1 MLKKFI
7 ERPVLSAVVSAVLLL
22 LGFIGLK
29 SLPLTEYP
37 DIAPPVVRIQ
47 TTYIGASAE
56 TMIESVIIPLEE
68 EINGVDGMNYI
79 KSSANNDGTAVINVY
94 FEQGYDP
101 DIAAINVQNRI
112 SRAYSV
118 LPEEVIKSGV
128 TVQKIE
134 NTALVWFGM
143 ISRNEQHDVTFIENY
158 LNINIKPELQRI
170 KGIGYIEVLSNRTY
184 SMRIWIDPIKMKS
197 LELSV
202 EDVLAA
208 INEQSTEASAG
219 SIGQNNGK
227 PFEYVIK
234 YKGKYSKVEEY
245 QDIIV
250 KAEVDGHIVRLKDIA
265 DIELDAYSYARATQT
280 QGKPGFSIGLFQTPG
295 SNAQKVIEQAHETMQ
310 RLKMDFPEGL
320 DYVVTYDTNE
330 FLSASIDQVIM
341 TLVEAFILVFIV
353 VYLFLQ
359 SIKTTFIP
367 AISVPVSII
376 GTFFFL
382 NLLGYSINLLTMF
395 SLILSIGIVVDDA
408 IVVVEAIHSKITTTN
423 LSAKEASIKVMD
435 EISGALVSITLVMA
449 AVFVPVMFIKGPT
462 GVFYEQFGITILIA
476 VLISAVNALTISPA
490 LCAILFKGERKKQA
504 KSRGFLVR
512 FFDYFNM
519 AYERLSAK
527 YMKALS
533 KMFKYKWIAPLLLIF
548 AVFIIWWSNS
558 TTPKGFVPTEDRSV
572 IFANIEL
579 PAGSSLDRTYYV
591 TEKIYNTIDTV
602 PGIRSGALVNGQN
615 FFSGVGSSY
624 SMIFI
629 MLDNWSDR
637 QSPEMSVPNLVTR
650 LNNAVKT
657 IPEAKVIF
665 FTPPSVPGFGSADGF
680 EVQLLDKKSGEI
692 ASFGKHADEFVSKL
706 NNHPAIA
713 FASQSFND
721 DFPQY
726 ELSLDIERI
735 KEAGFTADQVF
746 LALQGYLGGIYV
758 TNFSEFGKQYKV
770 MVQSHPKYRDEVSD
784 LEAIYVKNHSGVS
797 SPVTNFIDLKRVY
810 GPQSLNRFNLY
821 NAISINGGAAK
832 GYSSGEAIDAVQT
845 IAKTDL
851 PDQYDIA
858 FSGISLEE
866 IKSEGQSQI
875 ILILSIV
882 FVYFFLAAQF
892 ESFFL
897 PLAVLFSLVVG
908 IAGAFITTKLTGLE
922 LNIYFN
928 IALVMLVGLLAKNAI
943 LIVEYAQHYFEQ
955 GNSIFHSAM
964 RAAKLRLRPIL
975 MTSMAF
981 VVGLLPLVFASGVG
995 EHGNN
1000 SIGTG
1005 AAGGMFIGTLIGLL
1019 IIPILYWVFQNID
1032 VWVQK
1037 RLSKEEI

>member
-1 MLKKFI
+1 
-7 ERPVLSAVVSAVLLL
+7 
-22 LGFIGLK
+22 
-29 SLPLTEYP
+29 
-37 DIAPPVVRIQ
+37 
-47 TTYIGASAE
+47 
-56 TMIESVIIPLEE
+56 
-68 EINGVDGMNYI
+68 
-79 KSSANNDGTAVINVY
+79 
-94 FEQGYDP
+94 
-101 DIAAINVQNRI
+101 
-112 SRAYSV
+112 
-118 LPEEVIKSGV
+118 
-128 TVQKIE
+128 
-134 NTALVWFGM
+134 
-143 ISRNEQHDVTFIENY
+143 
-158 LNINIKPELQRI
+158 
-170 KGIGYIEVLSNRTY
+170 
-184 SMRIWIDPIKMKS
+184 
-197 LELSV
+197 
-202 EDVLAA
+202 
-208 INEQSTEASAG
+208 
-219 SIGQNNGK
+219 
-227 PFEYVIK
+227 
-234 YKGKYSKVEEY
+234 
-245 QDIIV
+245 
-250 KAEVDGHIVRLKDIA
+250 
-265 DIELDAYSYARATQT
+265 
-280 QGKPGFSIGLFQTPG
+280 
-295 SNAQKVIEQAHETMQ
+295 
-310 RLKMDFPEGL
+310 
-320 DYVVTYDTNE
+320 
-330 FLSASIDQVIM
+330 
-341 TLVEAFILVFIV
+341 
-353 VYLFLQ
+353 
-359 SIKTTFIP
+359 
-367 AISVPVSII
+367 
-376 GTFFFL
+376 
-382 NLLGYSINLLTMF
+382 
-395 SLILSIGIVVDDA
+395 
-408 IVVVEAIHSKITTTN
+408 
-423 LSAKEASIKVMD
+423 
-435 EISGALVSITLVMA
+435 
-449 AVFVPVMFIKGPT
+449 
-462 GVFYEQFGITILIA
+462 
-476 VLISAVNALTISPA
+476 
-490 LCAILFKGERKKQA
+490 
-504 KSRGFLVR
+504 
-512 FFDYFNM
+512 
-519 AYERLSAK
+519 
-527 YMKALS
+527 
-533 KMFKYKWIAPLLLIF
+533 
-548 AVFIIWWSNS
+548 
-558 TTPKGFVPTEDRSV
+558 
-572 IFANIEL
+572 
-579 PAGSSLDRTYYV
+579 
-591 TEKIYNTIDTV
+591 
-602 PGIRSGALVNGQN
+602 
-615 FFSGVGSSY
+615 
-624 SMIFI
+624 MIFI
-629 MLDNWSDR
+629 MLENWSDR

-665 FTPPSVPGFGSADGF
+665 FTPPSVPGFGSAVGF

-797 SPVTNFIDLKRVY
+797 SPVTNFINLKRVY

-943 LIVEYAQHYFEQ
+943 LIVEYAQQYFEQ

-981 VVGLLPLVFASGVG
+981 VVGLLPLVFANGVG

-1019 IIPILYWVFQNID
+1019 IIPILYWLFQNIH
-1032 VWVQK
+1032 VWIQQ